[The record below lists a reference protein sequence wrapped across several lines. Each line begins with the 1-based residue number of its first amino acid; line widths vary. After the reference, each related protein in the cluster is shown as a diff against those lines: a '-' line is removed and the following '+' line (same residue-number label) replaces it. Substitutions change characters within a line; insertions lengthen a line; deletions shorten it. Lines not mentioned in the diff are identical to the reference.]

1 MQIAKPLIL
10 ILLTPL
16 FVGAQGAT
24 GNNPAPTIKSPVTPK
39 RQNNRYN
46 ITYPTT
52 AQSWK
57 TGAGHATSAEIYEAL
72 VANLTQRL
80 SDKGFDRVKPLDVQC
95 CNVQLQI
102 LDAGSSQNKFFV
114 RVRFTVLD
122 VDNQTTYAKEYRA
135 EGAQVG
141 GAAAELAKAA
151 MADDD
156 LLKAMARR

>member
-1 MQIAKPLIL
+1 
-10 ILLTPL
+10 
-16 FVGAQGAT
+16 
-24 GNNPAPTIKSPVTPK
+24 
-39 RQNNRYN
+39 
-46 ITYPTT
+46 
-52 AQSWK
+52 
-57 TGAGHATSAEIYEAL
+57 
-72 VANLTQRL
+72 
-80 SDKGFDRVKPLDVQC
+80 
-95 CNVQLQI
+95 
-102 LDAGSSQNKFFV
+102 V